1 MSGLTTRKMSDA
13 HETWLSGL
21 LEGRMTKGSGNQWH
35 NPMDGRHSSMH
46 QHYAFAWDGKSTLG
60 KSIGVSLNMW
70 EKAREQASPEMPLL
84 PLRFYATERL
94 DVALDLVVLKTTTF
108 ADILADANAYQRI
121 KEAGCIGQPH
131 LIDASSDV
139 CKRCGTNA
147 FENEENQ

>member
-13 HETWLSGL
+13 HETWLSSL

-94 DVALDLVVLKTTTF
+94 DVALDLVVLKATTF
-108 ADILADANAYQRI
+108 ADILADANAWQAA
-121 KEAGCIGQPH
+121 KEGGCLIGAHQTTRESETTCVVCGA
-131 LIDASSDV
+131 DMFEAS
-139 CKRCGTNA
+139 
-147 FENEENQ
+147 